1 MPARLMPCCRI
12 THSAL
17 FGAQIAIRSPGENL
31 ASKAR
36 ATCSAAATNS
46 AYVH

>member
-17 FGAQIAIRSPGENL
+17 FGAQIAIRSPGENR
-31 ASKAR
+31 AKSAR
-36 ATCSAAATNS
+36 AACSATATNS
-46 AYVH
+46 V